1 MNTVGQN
8 NRAQKAA
15 VGSKQRDS
23 IGGQNMQTI
32 SDAGVGSQVSNSMRK
47 SRVSSLEMK
56 EKKLKGN
63 N

>member
-1 MNTVGQN
+1 MNTVSQN

-15 VGSKQRDS
+15 NGSKQRDS
-23 IGGQNMQTI
+23 LGGQNVNTM
-32 SDAGVGSQVSNSMRK
+32 SDAGAGSQVSNSMRK